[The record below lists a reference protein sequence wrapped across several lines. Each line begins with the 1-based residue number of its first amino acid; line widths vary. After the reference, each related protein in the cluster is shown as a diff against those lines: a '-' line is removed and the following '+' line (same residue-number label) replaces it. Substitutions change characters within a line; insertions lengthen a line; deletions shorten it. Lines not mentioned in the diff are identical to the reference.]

1 MPQTPD
7 ELRSW
12 GDLPTAANPQAR
24 QPGDTDPALLN
35 AATPSIFQSVGEV
48 RTQQP
53 PPRSP
58 DQSAAPPNDESG
70 SPRYLLERKLGGGGM
85 GDVFLAR
92 DTRLQ
97 RQVVLKRI
105 RPELANRPGMVERL
119 FAEAQAAAQLN
130 HRHIVTVYDRGRDEQ
145 GEFLVMEY
153 VEGSNLF
160 EVLQQNGGTLTIER
174 SVKYIRQIGE
184 ALQVAHDAGIVHR
197 DIKPSNILIS
207 LQDEAKLADFGLA
220 RIAIDSGH
228 TQAGAVLGT
237 LDFMAPEQHRESHSA
252 SPLSDQYS
260 LAATLYQLL
269 TGRSPRIIRADLLP
283 VILRDTVLKA
293 LDEHPSQRFRRIAD
307 LLAVLPGAV
316 TPVSAADSVDLAD
329 TLERRKA
336 HFDELLATTRRLV
349 EQEHAYAQAVS
360 ILEQIPEHLRDG
372 DLFRVAKQRHE
383 RVVKLDADI
392 RQRVGEYRTSGLRS
406 LVRELLDLQ
415 PARQDMQRLMVSLA
429 SDPTTN
435 TPELL
440 QAPFNAEQIAD
451 ARSQWANY
459 LRCGLEKTNSI
470 GMSFAFIPPGNF
482 DMGSNENDNEKPIHR
497 VRISKPKWVATT
509 TVTQNQYKTVMGK
522 NPSHFKG
529 EDSRPV
535 ETVSWFDA
543 IEFCNSLSKHEGLQP
558 YYLIDKPPEVKTL
571 RSWFFKSN
579 KALATVTIAPGVGNG
594 YRLPTE
600 AEWEYTCRGGSTG
613 KWCFGDTESEIG
625 SYAWFGSI
633 DPLRPKDQHLRGN
646 SASATQPV
654 ALKRANEFGLFDMHG
669 NVWEWCWDWY
679 SADVYTQFTN
689 RNPYADPIGPAT
701 AAVGPATGVGR
712 VIRGGCWFLPAL
724 YCQCSRRG
732 LGNPSIGFKFF
743 GFRVVVEL

>member
-1 MPQTPD
+1 MSNTPD
-7 ELRSW
+7 EFRSW
-12 GDLPTAANPQAR
+12 GELPTAVNPNAR
-24 QPGDTDPALLN
+24 QPGDTDPALRN
-35 AATPSIFQSVGEV
+35 APTPSIFLSDGAVPT
-48 RTQQP
+48 RQP
-53 PPRSP
+53 PPRAP
-58 DQSAAPPNDESG
+58 DQLAAPPSDESG
-70 SPRYLLERKLGGGGM
+70 SPRYLVERKLGGGGM

-237 LDFMAPEQHRESHSA
+237 LDFMAPEQHRESHTA

-283 VILRDTVLKA
+283 EILRGTVLKA
-293 LDEHPSQRFRRIAD
+293 LDEQPSQRFRRVSD

-316 TPVSAADSVDLAD
+316 TPVSAAESVDLAD

-336 HFDELLATTRRLV
+336 HFDELLVIARRLI

-360 ILEQIPEHLRDG
+360 ILKQIPEHLRDAE
-372 DLFRVAKQRHE
+372 LLRVAKQRHE

-392 RQRVGEYRTSGLRS
+392 RQRVAEYRTTGLRP
-406 LVRELLDLQ
+406 LVRELLNLQ
-415 PARQDMQRLMVSLA
+415 PARQDMQRLMASLA
-429 SDPTTN
+429 SVPSTA
-435 TPELL
+435 PQLL
-440 QAPFNAEQIAD
+440 QAPFNAGQIAD
-451 ARSQWANY
+451 ARSQWSDH
-459 LRCGLEKTNSI
+459 LGCWQEQTNSI
-470 GMSFAFIPPGNF
+470 GVSFAFIPPGEF
-482 DMGSNENDNEKPIHR
+482 DMGSNAFSDAQPIHR
-497 VRISKPKWVATT
+497 VKLTKPLWLATT
-509 TVTQNQYKTVMGK
+509 PVTQQQYQAVMGT
-522 NPSHFKG
+522 NPSHFAG
-529 EDSRPV
+529 NPQNPV
-535 ETVSWFDA
+535 EKVSWFDA
-543 IEFCNSLSKHEGLQP
+543 VEFCNKLSEREGLSP
-558 YYLIDKPPEVKTL
+558 YYRIEKASEVKT
-571 RSWFFKSN
+571 SGFWIFK
-579 KALATVTIAPGVGNG
+579 TTETIETWINVIPSVGNG

-600 AEWEYTCRGGSTG
+600 AEWEYACRAGSTG
-613 KWCFGDTESEIG
+613 QWCFGDEEG
-625 SYAWFGSI
+625 ELQNYAWTAA
-633 DPLRPKDQHLRGN
+633 N
-646 SASATQPV
+646 SESKTQPV
-654 ALKRANEFGLFDMHG
+654 ARKRANHFGLFDMHG
-669 NVWEWCWDWY
+669 NVWEWCWDWFDSNY
-679 SADVYTQFTN
+679 YATSVSAE
-689 RNPYADPIGPAT
+689 NPLGPAAGSFRSYRGGSWWISEARWFSAAYRFRLT
-701 AAVGPATGVGR
+701 PSNRSNNLGFRLAAVPAG
-712 VIRGGCWFLPAL
+712 
-724 YCQCSRRG
+724 
-732 LGNPSIGFKFF
+732 K
-743 GFRVVVEL
+743 